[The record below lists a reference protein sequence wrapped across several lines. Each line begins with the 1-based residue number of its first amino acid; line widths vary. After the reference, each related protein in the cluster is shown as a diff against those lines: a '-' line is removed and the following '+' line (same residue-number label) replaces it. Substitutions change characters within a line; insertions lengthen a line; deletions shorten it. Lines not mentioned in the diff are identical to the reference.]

1 MLELIIRKMPHHF
14 KKTLTV
20 SMQSFWERPFQE
32 KLNTLGRW
40 AARLKGCVYY
50 RHIFGSFGNNSMLFK
65 PIILGNPK
73 YVHIGKDVSIRH
85 GARIEV
91 ILSEANNRIPE
102 LRIGDNVNIE
112 QNVHLVCHSRITI
125 GRDVSIT
132 GNCAIVDVTHPYADV
147 NNPEKIGKRVL
158 DENSF
163 VEIGDGC
170 FLGFG
175 SFVMPNVRIGR
186 YCVVGAHSV
195 VTRDVPDY
203 SVVAGNPAKLTRRY
217 NPETNRW
224 CSPDELA
231 EH

>member
-1 MLELIIRKMPHHF
+1 
-14 KKTLTV
+14 
-20 SMQSFWERPFQE
+20 
-32 KLNTLGRW
+32 
-40 AARLKGCVYY
+40 
-50 RHIFGSFGNNSMLFK
+50 MLFK
-65 PIILGNPK
+65 PIILCNPQ
-73 YVHIGKDVSIRH
+73 YVFIGKNVSIRQ

-91 ILSEANNRIPE
+91 ILSELNNRIPE

-132 GNCAIVDVTHPYADV
+132 GNCAIVDVTHPYADI

-158 DENSF
+158 DDDSF

-170 FLGFG
+170 FLGIG
-175 SFVMPNVRIGR
+175 SLIMPNVRIGK

-203 SVVAGNPAKLTRRY
+203 SIVIGNPARVARIY
-217 NPETNRW
+217 DRETNRW
-224 CSPDELA
+224 CSPNELA
-231 EH
+231 